1 MMNRQRP
8 KKGDPEQRDP
18 GISAPGIAKKLD
30 FDATTA
36 SSDTTTTNTPLLL
49 GVGLMVVAVGFYGM
63 SGKR

>member
-49 GVGLMVVAVGFYGM
+49 GVGLMVVAVGCYGM